1 MAIVGYARV
10 STHEQNLDVQLNV
23 LKKEGCE
30 IIFQEKKS
38 GKDIEREELKRML
51 AYLRE
56 GDVVVVYK
64 LDRLGRSL
72 RDILSLVER
81 FVEQGII
88 LKSLTDNID
97 LGTAGGR
104 FQLQVFAA
112 FAELERNLIA
122 ERCTAGRTEAKRRGV
137 KFGPKNQSAILA
149 KAKEVERLYKL
160 GLKVKEIQKI
170 MGIKSNK
177 TIYNY
182 LNLVSKIGANN

>member
-1 MAIVGYARV
+1 MAIIGYARV

-23 LKKEGCE
+23 LQKEGCE

-81 FVEQGII
+81 FIGQGVV

-112 FAELERNLIA
+112 FAELERSLIA
-122 ERCTAGRTEAKRRGV
+122 ERCMAGRIEAKRRGV

-177 TIYNY
+177 TVYNY
-182 LNLVSKIGANN
+182 LKLVAKIDANN

>member
-1 MAIVGYARV
+1 MAIIGYARV

-23 LKKEGCE
+23 LQKEGCE

-81 FVEQGII
+81 FIEQGVV

-112 FAELERNLIA
+112 FAELERSLIA
-122 ERCTAGRTEAKRRGV
+122 ERCTAGRIEAKRRGV
-137 KFGPKNQSAILA
+137 KFGPKNQPAILA

-160 GLKVKEIQKI
+160 ELKVKEIQKI

-177 TIYNY
+177 TVYNY
-182 LNLVSKIGANN
+182 LKLVSKIGASN

>member
-1 MAIVGYARV
+1 MAIIGYARV

-97 LGTAGGR
+97 LGTASGR

-112 FAELERNLIA
+112 FAELERSLIA
-122 ERCTAGRTEAKRRGV
+122 ERCTAGRIEAKRKGV

-149 KAKEVERLYKL
+149 KAKEVERLYRL

>member
-1 MAIVGYARV
+1 MAIIGYARV

-23 LKKEGCE
+23 LKKEGCG

-72 RDILSLVER
+72 RDILSLVEK
-81 FVEQGII
+81 FIEQGVV

-97 LGTAGGR
+97 LSTAGGR

-112 FAELERNLIA
+112 FAELERSLIA
-122 ERCTAGRTEAKRRGV
+122 ERCTAGRIEAKRRGV

-160 GLKVKEIQKI
+160 GLKTKEIQRI

>member
-38 GKDIEREELKRML
+38 GKDVEREELKKML
-51 AYLRE
+51 VYLRE

-81 FVEQGII
+81 FVQKGII

-97 LGTAGGR
+97 LSTAGGR
-104 FQLQVFAA
+104 FQL
-112 FAELERNLIA
+112 
-122 ERCTAGRTEAKRRGV
+122 
-137 KFGPKNQSAILA
+137 
-149 KAKEVERLYKL
+149 
-160 GLKVKEIQKI
+160 
-170 MGIKSNK
+170 
-177 TIYNY
+177 
-182 LNLVSKIGANN
+182 

>member
-72 RDILSLVER
+72 RDILSLVEEVHR
-81 FVEQGII
+81 SRYCLKII
-88 LKSLTDNID
+88 D
-97 LGTAGGR
+97 G
-104 FQLQVFAA
+104 
-112 FAELERNLIA
+112 
-122 ERCTAGRTEAKRRGV
+122 
-137 KFGPKNQSAILA
+137 
-149 KAKEVERLYKL
+149 
-160 GLKVKEIQKI
+160 
-170 MGIKSNK
+170 
-177 TIYNY
+177 
-182 LNLVSKIGANN
+182 

>member
-97 LGTAGGR
+97 LGTASGR

-112 FAELERNLIA
+112 FAELERSLIA
-122 ERCTAGRTEAKRRGV
+122 ERCTAGRIEAKRKGV
-137 KFGPKNQSAILA
+137 TFGPKNQSAILE
-149 KAKEVERLYKL
+149 KAKEVERLYRL

>member
-1 MAIVGYARV
+1 MAIIGYARV

-97 LGTAGGR
+97 LGTASGR

-112 FAELERNLIA
+112 FAELERSLIA
-122 ERCTAGRTEAKRRGV
+122 ERCTAGRIEAKRKGV

-149 KAKEVERLYKL
+149 KAKEVERLYRL

-170 MGIKSNK
+170 MGIRSNK
-177 TIYNY
+177 TVYNY
-182 LNLVSKIGANN
+182 LNLVSKKM

>member
-30 IIFQEKKS
+30 IIFQKKKS

-51 AYLRE
+51 AYLWE

-81 FVEQGII
+81 FIGQGIV
-88 LKSLTDNID
+88 LKSLTDNIN

-122 ERCTAGRTEAKRRGV
+122 ERCTTGRIEAKRRGV

-149 KAKEVERLYKL
+149 KAKEVERFYKF
-160 GLKVKEIQKI
+160 GLKIKEIQRI

-182 LNLVSKIGANN
+182 LNLVSKIGINN

>member
-10 STHEQNLDVQLNV
+10 STYEQNLDVQLNA
-23 LKKEGCE
+23 LNKEGCN

-38 GKDIEREELKRML
+38 GKDIEREELKKLL
-51 AYLRE
+51 AYLRK

-81 FVEQGII
+81 FVQQGIV

-97 LGTAGGR
+97 LSTAGGR

-122 ERCTAGRTEAKRRGV
+122 ERCTAGRLEAKRRGV
-137 KFGPKNQSAILA
+137 KFGPKNKSAILK

-160 GLKVKEIQKI
+160 GLKVKEIQTI
-170 MGIKSNK
+170 MDIKSNK
-177 TIYNY
+177 TVYNY
-182 LNLVSKIGANN
+182 LDLVSRI

>member
-10 STHEQNLDVQLNV
+10 STHEQNLDVQLNA
-23 LKKEGCE
+23 LNNEGCN

-38 GKDIEREELKRML
+38 GKDIEREELKKLL
-51 AYLRE
+51 AFIRE
-56 GDVVVVYK
+56 GDMVVVYK

-81 FVEQGII
+81 FVQQGII

-97 LGTAGGR
+97 LSTAGGR

-122 ERCTAGRTEAKRRGV
+122 ERCTAGRIEAQKRGV
-137 KFGPKNQSAILA
+137 RFGPKNQSAILK

-160 GLKVKEIQKI
+160 GLKVKEIQTI

-177 TIYNY
+177 TVYNY
-182 LNLVSKIGANN
+182 LNLISGK

>member
-38 GKDIEREELKRML
+38 GKNIEREELKRML
-51 AYLRE
+51 AYLRK

-81 FVEQGII
+81 FIEQGIV

-122 ERCTAGRTEAKRRGV
+122 ERCTAGRIEAKRRGV

-160 GLKVKEIQKI
+160 GLKIKEIQRI

-182 LNLVSKIGANN
+182 LNLVSKIDANN

>member
-10 STHEQNLDVQLNV
+10 STHEQNLDVQLNA
-23 LKKEGCE
+23 LNNEGCN

-38 GKDIEREELKRML
+38 GKDIEREELKKML
-51 AYLRE
+51 TFLRE
-56 GDVVVVYK
+56 GDTVVVYK

-81 FVEQGII
+81 FIQHGII

-97 LGTAGGR
+97 LSTAGGR

-122 ERCTAGRTEAKRRGV
+122 ERCTAGRIEAQKKGV
-137 KFGPKNQSAILA
+137 RFGPKNQSVILK

-160 GLKVKEIQKI
+160 GLKVKEIQTI

-177 TIYNY
+177 TVYNY
-182 LNLVSKIGANN
+182 LDLVSGK